1 MTKRL
6 PAVLTAMG
14 LLFTSL
20 TQPATA
26 QAPTKQWDK
35 TFGGSGYDDLRFLV
49 QTADGGYI
57 LGGESES
64 GLGGDKSQAGQGRS
78 DYWVVKLNANGSKQ
92 WDKTVGGSEE
102 DYLQVV
108 QQTRDG
114 GYILGGWSASGVS
127 GDRTE
132 VSRGRSDYWLVK
144 LDATGQKQWDK
155 AFGGNGNDYLRS
167 LQQTPDGGYILG
179 GDSHSTSSGEKT
191 QDSGGFFA
199 DFWLV
204 KVDATGTKQWDKTYG
219 GADTDQLTSV
229 QLTADG
235 GYILAGISYSDTGG
249 DKTEARRGYSDYWLV
264 KVDANGSKQWDKT
277 FGGTDYDF
285 LFAVQ
290 PTREGGY
297 LLGGSSQSGPDGDKT
312 QSSQGK
318 LDQWL
323 VKVDAN
329 GTKLWDRAF
338 GSSDD
343 DLLLSLQQAGDGGAI
358 LAGTSF
364 SGQGR
369 DKTQPSQGLDDY
381 WLVKVDAAGTKLW
394 DRTYG
399 GSGSDYLFAMQQTRD
414 EGYILGGRSD
424 SGLGGDKSQ
433 ASQGDK
439 DFWVVKVEAAS
450 LPLSTKAVASQT
462 GLIAY
467 PNPASASF
475 TLRGSAGS
483 AYQLLNQLGQVV
495 RSGRVSAQPLDIQT
509 LPAGLYLLREPV
521 SGYTTKLIKE

>member
-1 MTKRL
+1 MTKLL
-6 PAVLTAMG
+6 PYVLMATG
-14 LLFTSL
+14 LLLTSL
-20 TQPATA
+20 AQPATA
-26 QAPTKQWDK
+26 QAPAKQWDK
-35 TFGGSGYDDLRFLV
+35 TFGGSGSDDLRFLA

-64 GLGGDKSQAGQGRS
+64 GLSGDKSEMSRGSS
-78 DYWVVKLNANGSKQ
+78 DYWVVKLDANGSKQ
-92 WDKTVGGSEE
+92 WDKTVGGSDE
-102 DYLQVV
+102 DHLQVV

-114 GYILGGWSASGVS
+114 GYILGGWSTSGVS

-132 VSRGRSDYWLVK
+132 ASRGRSDYWLVK

-155 AFGGNGNDYLRS
+155 ALGGSGNDYLRS

-199 DFWLV
+199 DYWLV

-219 GADTDQLTSV
+219 GAETDQLTSV
-229 QLTADG
+229 QLTPNG
-235 GYILAGISYSDTGG
+235 GYILGGISYSDTGG
-249 DKTEARRGYSDYWLV
+249 DKTDARRGVSDYWLV
-264 KVDANGSKQWDKT
+264 KVDANGRKQWDKT

-312 QSSQGK
+312 QPSQGK

-343 DLLLSLQQAGDGGAI
+343 DLLLSLQQTEDGGAI

-364 SGQGR
+364 SGQGG

-381 WLVKVDAAGTKLW
+381 WLVKVTGAGTKLW

-399 GSGSDYLFAMQQTRD
+399 GTRSDYLFSMQQTQD
-414 EGYILGGRSD
+414 KGYLLGGRSD

-433 ASQGDK
+433 ASRGDQ
-439 DFWVVKVEAAS
+439 DFWVVKVEPAS
-450 LPLSTKAVASQT
+450 LPLSTQAGASPT
-462 GLIAY
+462 GLTAS
-467 PNPASASF
+467 PNPMSAF
-475 TLRGSAGS
+475 LTLRGTTGS
-483 AYQLLNQLGQVV
+483 PYQLLNQLGQVV
-495 RSGRVSAQPLDIQT
+495 RSGRVSSQPLDVQT
-509 LPAGLYLLREPV
+509 LPAGLYLLREPI